1 MSENTE
7 TSEPTKKP
15 FSKTEA
21 FEKWVAFSTSFI
33 AVALAL
39 SSILSNQAGD
49 DLLVNRD
56 KASSEWSRFQ
66 SKSIKQNLFE
76 VQLEELKVSIE
87 DDNHSE
93 KYRRHITQTIAFF
106 EQEIKRYDREKSDI
120 AKEAKKHEKVSDNSE
135 KRGNVLDL
143 AEAFYQIAIVLSAI
157 ALIARQGSLW
167 ILSMILGF
175 SGIVTTIVAL
185 TMP

>member
-1 MSENTE
+1 MTETTENTA
-7 TSEPTKKP
+7 KKTP
-15 FSKTEA
+15 FSKSET

-39 SSILSNQAGD
+39 STILSNQSGD

-76 VQLEELKVSIE
+76 VQLEELKVSAE

-93 KYRRHITQTIAFF
+93 KYRAHIQKTIIFF
-106 EQEIKRYDREKSDI
+106 EEEIKRYETEKNEI
-120 AKEAKKHEKVSDNSE
+120 AKDAKKHEKVSDNAE

-143 AEAFYQIAIVLSAI
+143 AEAMYQIAIVLSAI
-157 ALIARQGSLW
+157 TLIARQGILW
-167 ILSMILGF
+167 TLSIMLGTV
-175 SGIVTTIVAL
+175 GIVTTFVAL

>member
-1 MSENTE
+1 MSEIV
-7 TSEPTKKP
+7 EPTRKP
-15 FSKTEA
+15 FSKSEN

-39 SSILSNQAGD
+39 STILSNQSGD

-76 VQLEELKVSIE
+76 VQLEALKLSTE

-93 KYRRHITQTIAFF
+93 KYLKHIKQTIAFF
-106 EQEIKRYDREKSDI
+106 EQEIKRYEIEKNDI
-120 AKEAKKHEKVSDNSE
+120 SKEAKKHEKISKNSE
-135 KRGNVLDL
+135 ERGNVLDL

-157 ALIARQGSLW
+157 ALIARQGVLWVLSLV
-167 ILSMILGF
+167 LG
-175 SGIVTTIVAL
+175 SIGIITTFVAL

>member
-1 MSENTE
+1 MSESTE
-7 TSEPTKKP
+7 SLKKP
-15 FSKTEA
+15 FSKTEP
-21 FEKWVAFSTSFI
+21 FKKWVGFTTSFM

-49 DLLVNRD
+49 ELLVNRD

-76 VQLEELKVSIE
+76 VQLEALKLSAE

-93 KYRRHITQTIAFF
+93 KYRNHIIKTIEFF
-106 EQEIKRYDREKSDI
+106 GQEIKRYESEKSEISKEAEKYEKI
-120 AKEAKKHEKVSDNSE
+120 AKSSE
-135 KRGNVLDL
+135 KQGNLLNL
-143 AEAFYQIAIVLSAI
+143 AQAFYQVAIILSLI
-157 ALIARQGSLW
+157 VLIARQGSLW
-167 ILSMILGF
+167 ILSLLLGLV
-175 SGIVTTIVAL
+175 GIVTTIVAL